1 MLNRIT
7 FFFFFDVVRIA
18 VVLPWFTFLFT
29 LFAAIILFITS
40 SHVDRLEQSAHEEIH
55 ARIGVHT
62 NKISTV
68 DLDGNNNNNI
78 NLKEGTGTGLR
89 RSPMLVSE
97 KSGSGNSPRPETDS
111 GTAGSI
117 TVDSP
122 DTGKSHSLAESSPQS
137 I

>member
-1 MLNRIT
+1 MLFIT
-7 FFFFFDVVRIA
+7 RAPHIVRIA

-68 DLDGNNNNNI
+68 DLDGNNNNNNA

-122 DTGKSHSLAESSPQS
+122 DTGKTHSLAESSPQS

>member
-1 MLNRIT
+1 M
-7 FFFFFDVVRIA
+7 RIA

-68 DLDGNNNNNI
+68 DLDNNNA
-78 NLKEGTGTGLR
+78 NLKEGTGPGLR